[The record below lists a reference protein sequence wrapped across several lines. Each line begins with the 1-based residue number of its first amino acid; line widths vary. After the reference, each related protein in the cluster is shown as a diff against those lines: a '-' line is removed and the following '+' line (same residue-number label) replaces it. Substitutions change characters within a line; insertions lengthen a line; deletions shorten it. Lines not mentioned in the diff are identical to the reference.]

1 MKKMIF
7 VAVLLTIT
15 QQAQASAV
23 IVASAA
29 ATTAATAAA
38 ANSANIANQQAQRA
52 ANASASALPISVKG
66 SKQNLGFITCGKRS
80 SEAVGSLGCT
90 VYGDGESREIPWK
103 TWPGYVLGSKLPAS
117 YEVNAVSFDH
127 YNGVATVYFTY

>member
-7 VAVLLTIT
+7 VAALLTIT

-23 IVASAA
+23 IVASTA
-29 ATTAATAAA
+29 ATTAAAAA

-52 ANASASALPISVKG
+52 ANASASALPVSVKG
-66 SKQNLGFITCGKRS
+66 SKQNLGFITCGKHS

-127 YNGVATVYFTY
+127 YNSVATVYFTY

>member
-7 VAVLLTIT
+7 VAALLTIT

-23 IVASAA
+23 IVASTA
-29 ATTAATAAA
+29 ATTAAVDA
-38 ANSANIANQQAQRA
+38 ANSANIANQQSQA
-52 ANASASALPISVKG
+52 ANASASVHPIAIKTG
-66 SKQNLGFITCGKRS
+66 KKNIGFITCGKRS
-80 SEAVGSLGCT
+80 DEAVGSLGCT
-90 VYGDGESREIPWK
+90 VYGGSERREIPWK

-127 YNGVATVYFTY
+127 YNGVATVYFAY

>member
-1 MKKMIF
+1 MKKMVF
-7 VAVLLTIT
+7 VAALLTIT

-29 ATTAATAAA
+29 ATTAA
-38 ANSANIANQQAQRA
+38 ANSANIASQQERDA

-66 SKQNLGFITCGKRS
+66 SKQHLGFITCGKRS
-80 SEAVGSLGCT
+80 YEAVGSLGCT
-90 VYGDGESREIPWK
+90 VYGDSESREILWK

-127 YNGVATVYFTY
+127 YNGVATVNFTY

>member
-7 VAVLLTIT
+7 VAALLTIT
-15 QQAQASAV
+15 QHTQASAV
-23 IVASAA
+23 IVASTA
-29 ATTAATAAA
+29 ATTAAAAA

-80 SEAVGSLGCT
+80 YEAVG
-90 VYGDGESREIPWK
+90 
-103 TWPGYVLGSKLPAS
+103 
-117 YEVNAVSFDH
+117 
-127 YNGVATVYFTY
+127 

>member
-7 VAVLLTIT
+7 VATLLTIT
-15 QQAQASAV
+15 QQVQASVTIA
-23 IVASAA
+23 ASAA
-29 ATTAATAAA
+29 AATAAVAA

-52 ANASASALPISVKG
+52 ANVSAGVHPIAIKG

-80 SEAVGSLGCT
+80 YETVGSLGCT
-90 VYGDGESREIPWK
+90 VYGDSESREIPWK

>member
-7 VAVLLTIT
+7 VAALLTIT

-23 IVASAA
+23 IVASTA
-29 ATTAATAAA
+29 ATTAAAAA

-52 ANASASALPISVKG
+52 ANASASALPVSVKG

-127 YNGVATVYFTY
+127 YNSMATVYFTY